1 MDFFPHA
8 EPPDT
13 DIDDILRNKMS
24 YEERLLRSSKLFFAS
39 QNLKAGMVYKVGVF
53 VCIIGAIK

>member
-1 MDFFPHA
+1 MDNLFYS
-8 EPPDT
+8 PDT

-39 QNLKAGMVYKVGVF
+39 QNLKAGMVYKVCMCVSLSWR
-53 VCIIGAIK
+53 VYN